1 MRARAHGISL
11 DHHDV
16 HVSIRLHRLLR
27 DGPVF
32 GTPPENVY
40 VYVDVYVYVMPEKTT
55 ILLREDVKSHLLR
68 KVGPRGLSEA
78 INNILANT
86 LFRSKDS
93 LFGADPWL
101 NTKGLRDE
109 REPHED
115 L

>member
-1 MRARAHGISL
+1 M
-11 DHHDV
+11 
-16 HVSIRLHRLLR
+16 
-27 DGPVF
+27 
-32 GTPPENVY
+32 T
-40 VYVDVYVYVMPEKTT
+40 EKTT
-55 ILLREDVKSHLLR
+55 ILLREDVKAHLLR

-78 INNILANT
+78 INEILAKS
-86 LFRSKDS
+86 LFRSRGT

>member
-1 MRARAHGISL
+1 M
-11 DHHDV
+11 
-16 HVSIRLHRLLR
+16 
-27 DGPVF
+27 PV
-32 GTPPENVY
+32 
-40 VYVDVYVYVMPEKTT
+40 KTT
-55 ILLREDVKSHLLR
+55 ILLREDVRDHLLR

-78 INNILANT
+78 INEILAKS

-101 NTKGLRDE
+101 TTKGLRDE